1 MSFNIGLS
9 GLRSTNQS
17 LDVISQNIA
26 NVSTAGFKASRPEM
40 AALYSGG
47 QPGGVEMSN
56 VSQNF
61 SKDGSKQASGRDLD
75 MAISGQG
82 FFILRDDNGQERY
95 TRAGMFN
102 KNADNFITNASGMR
116 LQGAGVNADGDLI
129 PGVQTDLRINAVN
142 LPARAST
149 SVEFMANF
157 KADAA
162 VPAGAPFA
170 PGDFDPENA
179 AHYNFSYSTELF
191 DSQGNEH
198 TLTQYL
204 VKTDANTWNAHYYI
218 NGAPQLDG
226 IGGVQPPQAIEF
238 NTDGTLLAPTA
249 AVNITY
255 NPTGADPMVLALD
268 MTGTTQYAGNF
279 SVNRNTTD
287 GYATGEL
294 AGLRVNDDG
303 SIYAVYTNGR
313 DRLQGQVMMANFA
326 NPGGLSQ
333 ADNTTW
339 TQTFASG
346 TATTGAAGTGALGS
360 LTAGSYEDSNVDLTG
375 ELVNLMTAQRNYQAN
390 AKSVSTA
397 DQLTQVLFNTL

>member
-102 KNADNFITNASGMR
+102 KDADNFIINASGMR
-116 LQGAGVNADGDLI
+116 LQGAGVNADGDLV

-149 SVEFMANF
+149 SVEFVANF

-162 VPAGAPFA
+162 VPGTAP
-170 PGDFDPENA
+170 FDPEDA
-179 AHYNFSYSTELF
+179 TSYNFSYSTELF

-204 VKTDANTWNAHYYI
+204 VKTAANTWVPHYYI
-218 NGAPQLDG
+218 NGAQDDMT
-226 IGGVQPPQAIEF
+226 VPPPPHSISF
-238 NTDGTLLAPTA
+238 HPDGTLDGPTT
-249 AVNITY
+249 VDIGY
-255 NPTGADPMVLALD
+255 VNPTGADDLGITLD

-279 SVNRNTTD
+279 SVNRNATD

-346 TATTGAAGTGALGS
+346 TATTGAAGTGALGT